1 MSVSDGRE
9 LRAFWFG
16 DDVSLIGHLT
26 TPRGAAIDL
35 CAVICPAPFGY
46 DNICGHR
53 GLRILAD
60 RLAAGGIA
68 ALRFDFPG
76 TGDSDGEQE
85 LPAWKRAVATAVAT
99 ARRES
104 GCTRIAIIG
113 VGLGGAIA
121 LGALDQGLDVDKLVL
136 WGVPARAR
144 AWLREQRAYQKV
156 AAAASATKDA
166 DAPAPPPDPPGL
178 EMLAGFP
185 MPEKLAAELSAFDL
199 KSAPAGACPTERARP
214 ATLVVTRTPS
224 GDEKTLT
231 PALEAR
237 GLTATLE
244 QRDGFNKMFD
254 QPHLSIAPLE
264 IFALMRDWLAKDVAE
279 RAPHPPSTAKVDG
292 ELPDGASTRIGA
304 GGLIEETV
312 RYKQGGGGLLFS
324 VETRPVGRA
333 ANPTW
338 LILLTGRAVRH
349 VGPNRIWVRL
359 ARELALKGFASLRLD
374 GRSVG
379 DSDGEGNGLMPNEE
393 YYQEHIYD
401 DIENV
406 MEIATAQGAK
416 QFLMTG
422 ICSGA
427 TASYQIAWRRDD
439 VRAIVLLN
447 LLQLRHDAEDDESAL
462 FQQVLKFALRKELWL
477 NPESYRKILKGKV
490 PPQIK
495 EAIFSG
501 AVVMTTLRKIKSL
514 LVRVTKPSAGPQE
527 SYIVRGFNEL
537 AKKPVEIDIFLSDG
551 DLSVNFIERHFGADH
566 AKLDRGIRVHRVY
579 HADHT
584 IRPLHAQNHFLEVLR
599 AAIDRVAGPTEA
611 PARPSVE
618 RPVERPQ
625 KTEAGLG

>member
-1 MSVSDGRE
+1 MSASEARD

-16 DDVSLIGHLT
+16 DDVSLIGHLH

-46 DNICGHR
+46 DNVCGHR
-53 GLRILAD
+53 GLRILGD
-60 RLAAGGIA
+60 RLASSGIA

-76 TGDSDGEQE
+76 TGDSDGAEE
-85 LPAWKRAVATAVAT
+85 LSAWKKAVATAVAT
-99 ARRES
+99 ARHES
-104 GCTRIAIIG
+104 GCTKIAIVG

-121 LGALDQGLDVDKLVL
+121 LGALDQGLDVDKLIL
-136 WGVPARAR
+136 WGAPARAR

-156 AAAASATKDA
+156 AELASATKDPN
-166 DAPAPPPDPPGL
+166 APKPPPDPPGI
-178 EMLAGFP
+178 EVLAGFP
-185 MPEKLAAELSAFDL
+185 MHEKLAAELSAFEL
-199 KSAPAGACPTERARP
+199 KSAPPDAWPASRARP
-214 ATLVVTRTPS
+214 ATLVVTRTIS

-237 GLTATLE
+237 ALTATVE

-264 IFALMRDWLAKDVAE
+264 IFALMRDWLAKDVAA
-279 RAPHPPSTAKVDG
+279 RAPHPKSTAKLDG
-292 ELPDGASTRIGA
+292 KLPDGVTTRIGHD
-304 GGLIEETV
+304 GLIEETV
-312 RYKQGGGGLLFS
+312 RYKQGQGGLLFS
-324 VETRPVGRA
+324 IETRPVRRTP
-333 ANPTW
+333 NPTW

-349 VGPNRIWVRL
+349 IGPNRIWVKI

-416 QFLMTG
+416 QFLLTG

-427 TASYQIAWRRDD
+427 TASYQIAWRRKD

-447 LLQLRHDAEDDESAL
+447 LLQLRHDAEDDDTAL
-462 FQQVLKFALRKELWL
+462 YQQVLKFALRKELWL
-477 NPESYRKILKGKV
+477 NPESYRRLWKGKL
-490 PPQIK
+490 PPNIK
-495 EAIFSG
+495 QAIMSG
-501 AVVMTTLRKIKSL
+501 AVVTTPLRKIKSL
-514 LVRVTKPSAGPQE
+514 LMRATKPTAAPQE
-527 SYIVRGFNEL
+527 SYIVRGYNEL
-537 AKKPVEIDIFLSDG
+537 AAKPVEIDVFLSDG
-551 DLSVNFIERHFGADH
+551 DLSVNFIERHFGPDLK
-566 AKLDRGIRVHRVY
+566 KLDRRIRVHRVY

-584 IRPLHAQNHFLEVLR
+584 LRPLHAQEHFFEVLR
-599 AAIDRVAGPTEA
+599 AAVDRIAGDEA
-611 PARPSVE
+611 AADPST
-618 RPVERPQ
+618 
-625 KTEAGLG
+625 KTRRADTMLAP

>member
-1 MSVSDGRE
+1 MSASEGRD

-16 DDVSLIGHLT
+16 DELSLIGHLH

-46 DNICGHR
+46 DNVCGHR

-85 LPAWKRAVATAVAT
+85 LPAWKSAVATAVAK
-99 ARRES
+99 ARQET
-104 GCTRIAIIG
+104 GCKQIAIVG
-113 VGLGGAIA
+113 VGLGGAIV
-121 LGALDQGLDVDKLVL
+121 LGALDGGLDVDKLVL

-144 AWLREQRAYQKV
+144 AWLREQRAYQRV
-156 AAAASATKDA
+156 AELASATKDPN
-166 DAPAPPPDPPGL
+166 APKPPPDPPGI
-178 EMLAGFP
+178 EVLAGFP
-185 MPEKLAAELSAFDL
+185 MHEKLAAELSAFEL
-199 KSAPAGACPTERARP
+199 KSAPADAWPAERARP
-214 ATLVVTRTPS
+214 ATLVVTRTIT
-224 GDEKTLT
+224 GDDKTLT

-237 GLTATLE
+237 GMTATIE
-244 QRDGFNKMFD
+244 QRDGFNQMFD
-254 QPHLSIAPLE
+254 QPHLSIAPLD
-264 IFALMRDWLAKDVAE
+264 IFALMRDWLAKDAAE
-279 RAPHPPSTAKVDG
+279 RAPYPPSTAKVDG
-292 ELPDGASTRIGA
+292 KLPDGASTRIGA
-304 GGLIEETV
+304 GGLVEETA

-324 VETRPVGRA
+324 IETRPVGRTP
-333 ANPTW
+333 NPTW
-338 LILLTGRAVRH
+338 LVLLTGRAVRH
-349 VGPNRIWVRL
+349 IGPNRIWVRL

-379 DSDGEGNGLMPNEE
+379 DSDGDGNGLMPNEE

-427 TASYQIAWRRDD
+427 TASYQIAWRRSD

-447 LLQLRHDAEDDESAL
+447 LLQLRHDAEDDQSAV
-462 FQQVLKFALRKELWL
+462 FQQAAKFALRKELWL
-477 NPESYRKILKGKV
+477 NPDSYRRLLKGKL
-490 PPQIK
+490 PPNIK
-495 EAIFSG
+495 QALFSRAI
-501 AVVMTTLRKIKSL
+501 VLTPLRKLASL
-514 LVRVTKPSAGPQE
+514 VKRATRLSRAEE
-527 SYIVRGFNEL
+527 SYIVRGFNDL

-551 DLSVNFIERHFGADH
+551 DLSVNFIERHFGADVG
-566 AKLDRGIRVHRVY
+566 KLDRGIRVHRVY

-584 IRPLHAQNHFLEVLR
+584 LRPLHAQEHFFDVLR
-599 AAIDRVAGPTEA
+599 AAIDRIAGPADPSTKGRRLDTMHA
-611 PARPSVE
+611 P
-618 RPVERPQ
+618 
-625 KTEAGLG
+625 